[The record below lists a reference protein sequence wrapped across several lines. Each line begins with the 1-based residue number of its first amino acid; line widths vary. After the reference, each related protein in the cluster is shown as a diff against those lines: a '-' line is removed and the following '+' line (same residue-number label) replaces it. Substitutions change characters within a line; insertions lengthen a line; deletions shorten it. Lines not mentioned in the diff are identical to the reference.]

1 MADPSHC
8 IIIGA
13 GIAGLSAARRLKEL
27 SIPHIVLDK
36 GRSVGGR
43 MATRRIG
50 KALCDHGAQVISA
63 QGPDMICTV
72 DEWRDSKLVKSWG
85 PIKTRPH
92 RGSDF
97 YYAINGMNSI
107 AKHLARDLD
116 VHTSWQ
122 AQSVMF
128 DNDIATIQSQDGESM
143 TARSVLL
150 TPPMP
155 QSLALLDAGNV
166 SLDSEHRT
174 LLETI
179 DYDRCIAVLVT
190 IPGQSNVPPPGGLWL
205 GSEPI
210 QWIADNRKKGL
221 SSQETAITIHA
232 GPEFSDSHWETDFNE
247 VAQTLLNAASKW
259 IGPEHIEVQVHR
271 WRYSQAIQ
279 THPKPFALL
288 ESPGL
293 LAFAGDGFR
302 GDQIEGARLSGIA
315 AANALAK
322 HLRS

>member
-13 GIAGLSAARRLKEL
+13 GIAGLSAARRLTEL
-27 SIPHIVLDK
+27 KIPHIVLDK

-50 KALCDHGAQVISA
+50 NALCDHGAQLISA
-63 QGPDMICTV
+63 QGPEMICTV
-72 DEWRDSKLVKSWG
+72 DEWRDSKLVKSCG
-85 PIKTRPH
+85 PLSTRPR
-92 RGSDF
+92 RGGDF
-97 YYAINGMNSI
+97 YYAIKGMNSI
-107 AKHLARDLD
+107 AKHMARDLD
-116 VHTSWQ
+116 VRTSWQ

-128 DNDIATIQSQDGESM
+128 NNHIATTHSHNGESM

-155 QSLALLDAGNV
+155 QSLALLDAGDV
-166 SLDSEHRT
+166 SLDSELRT

-190 IPGQSNVPPPGGLWL
+190 IPGESNIPAPEGLWL

-221 SSQETAITIHA
+221 LSEETAITIHA
-232 GPEFSDSHWETDFNE
+232 GPEFSNSHWETDPND
-247 VAQTLLNAASKW
+247 VADTLLTAVSEW
-259 IGPEHIEVQVHR
+259 IGEEHTEVQVHR
-271 WRYSQAIQ
+271 WRYAHAVTKHPR
-279 THPKPFALL
+279 THLVVD
-288 ESPGL
+288 SPGL
-293 LAFAGDGFR
+293 LAFAGDGFA
-302 GDQIEGARLSGIA
+302 GQDLEGAHLSGIA

-322 HLRS
+322 RMQ